1 MSKIIEENEFE
12 SLRLFDNTSQ
22 MHKCVEKRLKKIF
35 ENLFQGTEAN
45 VNDFYFSVTDEEG
58 LNAFFLNKE
67 NTIEKK
73 QHVIAVTR
81 GLIAACQNEA
91 ELAGIIGHE
100 CGHFLWGEL
109 LKGGNTIF
117 QEHAADLRAV
127 DLLINGGYNPR
138 NHLAICERIFSDYGK
153 IRYSDINIGVH
164 GNGLARIDDIK
175 DYMTKIASEKGDF
188 PPLENKKDIDFEN
201 FQQEV
206 KRAYEIEGYD
216 TYIEKCF
223 KRDFGTKDL
232 DKIDVKD
239 AMNTL
244 LKEMKAGN
252 ITPIKSVRFYE
263 MFGIISKYA
272 ENHEFEK
279 KSDELVSLCQDF
291 FMEVHNQIDNTEYP
305 YELTRDKI
313 DEEHKRKTLSMLKSF
328 NLKKFG
334 DFEKQYENIEHFVN
348 YKDKDDA
355 IFWAKEM
362 YKLSWTLPYT
372 WCFSDK
378 EYPVLKARGEKNIGN
393 LLPWDELISFC
404 DKDSKELKWAIS
416 SVYYDSYGWRGNNKY
431 SIQTFKPEE
440 YFLDEKGIV
449 IAYGEEAIRLNKDR
463 EFYRQNQQFI
473 SRCNTC
479 YHEFKE
485 NFEFFETLALFDT
498 EKDEAKKDEYA
509 KKLCTLLESEL
520 PNYLVHLDKGYSP
533 GHLRNPYI
541 VEIKETYDNSL
552 TKKHFISSADA
563 EARYF
568 AHMQRV
574 EIRKNK
580 ETDNKKDKSVDE
592 YQKYLKTL
600 DDLDV
605 IGRIFDETNIRGN
618 SFLQQKVVL
627 ALIKLANRVKEKDT
641 QLAFNIYEKTY
652 EYINNNFSCIYN
664 SSSPKYSELS
674 NQYGKN
680 ANDLKDNFYR
690 YSLTILQ
697 YVDKIAKIGRN
708 GFSTLDTIAT
718 NEFEIKH
725 LSSSKTLERAMIT
738 LGINPDC
745 SFSEKLRYLDD
756 SIGDEIIMYR
766 GYDRYRGDIYEAQK
780 INGSLFDEDFKTIR
794 NCRVKNEILRNF
806 YSNAGFLM
814 LANDIKKGNDYDLVE
829 TMKYLR
835 YSHYISYYSPLIN
848 DMIAKSIQEKDKFNA
863 LPLEDKIFVYEVM
876 EEKGIFSE
884 KYANKLDFFKTIVK
898 EIISEKDIDKAME
911 YTEKLLSKQ
920 YVKADFEGRK
930 SDDIEF
936 AKEKDILISFYALR
950 KSDELGIDDGSD
962 EFLRKATKCADEICD
977 NLRHTNENGY
987 LYEEEKFPRD
997 TRRSILE
1004 AISTNVVSQELTAQM
1019 FASKGNIEISS
1030 NDAEKYDYHA
1040 RGMLAIVSLLAKNPS
1055 KAKVV
1060 IDFLSSKCTDQ
1071 SIEKVFESIPD
1082 DYDLR
1087 RGKVLS
1093 IDVLGFHYNGKL
1105 TFDKSTLKMLHE
1117 NFWHAD
1123 LPVRAYIMKRIL
1135 NAYTSDK
1142 STKKEKNKKKLDLV
1156 VDMYFD
1162 KKSPYYKDAKLI
1174 VGEVYNNLQD
1184 YEQDL
1189 ILGALVSAN
1198 QQNDDNK
1205 RVGGEAVGEGLKMF
1219 FENKGPAFVK
1229 FGQMLSY
1236 LPQLDPEIRKPLAKL
1251 RDKADIPTRAE
1262 LFNLL
1267 KETLPNE
1274 ELAKISRVDEILGA
1288 GSFFVTA
1295 KIKYEEKDCVVALMR
1310 PYAKE
1315 LSNSGMEMINN
1326 TINALAKKD
1335 KKFEPLGNIAY
1346 QAKISAESE
1355 TDIEADYAKYREA
1368 VKIYDDVVINTPN
1381 GEFCPNVATWESY
1394 GMGNNGQVYK
1404 IMDMAEGS
1412 ALTSDKLNEQQKH
1425 DMAVAYVTLE
1435 LCNLLSGAR
1444 WDTDRHQGQQNF
1456 DCIETR
1462 ENGFKKFVIGI
1473 FDTGAQIQHDPSK
1486 SDKILLGEMLYGMV
1500 RAARTGKNVAEYMI
1514 KKVKKIDKMG
1524 KTLNINTLYIDE
1536 VQRGLTALS
1545 DIIVYQKE
1553 QKDEN
1558 GKIIQEEKSLT
1569 SKEIGQIASAIL
1581 ESGLVDKHVLRTIK
1595 AKAVLNKLRPLRKGW
1610 LSSLAEGI
1618 KKISPSIKI
1627 KKRSKDLTSKREV
1640 IRKDKPE
1647 AEINELLQIK
1657 NANERILGVNIKH
1670 IKTQSAQSPCARNA
1684 AFNDKQ

>member
-12 SLRLFDNTSQ
+12 SLRLFDSTTQ
-22 MHKCVEKRLKKIF
+22 MHQCVEKRLKKIF

-45 VNDFYFSVTDEEG
+45 VDDFYFSVTDEED

-109 LKGGNTIF
+109 LKGSNTIF

-138 NHLAICERIFSDYGK
+138 NHLAICGRIFSDYGRV
-153 IRYSDINIGVH
+153 RYSDINVGVH

-188 PPLENKKDIDFEN
+188 PPLEGKKDIDYET

-206 KRAYEIEGYD
+206 KNAYEIEGYD

-223 KRDFGTKDL
+223 KRDLGTKDFE
-232 DKIDVKD
+232 KINVFDV
-239 AMNTL
+239 MNVL
-244 LKEMKAGN
+244 LKEMKDGN
-252 ITPIKSVRFYE
+252 ITPQKTVRFNE
-263 MFGIISKYA
+263 MFNIISKYSG
-272 ENHEFEK
+272 EHIFDT
-279 KSDELVSLCQDF
+279 KSLEMTNLCQDF
-291 FMEVHNQIDNTEYP
+291 FMEVYNQISNTKYNDSKKQES
-305 YELTRDKI
+305 
-313 DEEHKRKTLSMLKSF
+313 DENKLNSMLYSF
-328 NLKKFG
+328 RLETFG
-334 DFEKQYENIEHFVN
+334 DFKKQKENVEHFVN
-348 YKDKDDA
+348 YKDKEDA
-355 IFWAKEM
+355 VFWAKEM
-362 YKLSWTLPYT
+362 YKLSWTLPYAH
-372 WCFSDK
+372 CFVDDD
-378 EYPVLKARGEKNIGN
+378 YPHLEPKREKNIGKK
-393 LLPWDELISFC
+393 LPWDELLSFC
-404 DKDSKELKWAIS
+404 DDDSKKLRWAINTVYSNNS
-416 SVYYDSYGWRGNNKY
+416 SWFQKLYSHQQFNN
-431 SIQTFKPEE
+431 EE
-440 YFLDEKGIV
+440 YFLDENSIV
-449 IAYGEEAIRLNKDR
+449 LAYGEEAVRLNKDK
-463 EFYRQNQQFI
+463 EFKRKNMLFI
-473 SRCNTC
+473 GECERCNQ
-479 YHEFKE
+479 EFNE

-498 EKDEAKKDEYA
+498 EKDEAKKDVYA
-509 KKLCTLLESEL
+509 EKLAILIQKPL
-520 PNYLVHLDKGYSP
+520 PFSLTYFDDRYLSP
-533 GHLRNPYI
+533 ANLQNPY
-541 VEIKETYDNSL
+541 VDEIKETYDNSL

-563 EARYF
+563 EVRYL
-568 AHMQRV
+568 AHLKRI
-574 EIRKNK
+574 EDRKNK
-580 ETDNKKDKSVDE
+580 EADSKKEKSVDE

-600 DDLDV
+600 DDIDV
-605 IGRIFDETNIRGN
+605 INRIYDETNIKGN
-618 SFLQQKVVL
+618 SFFQQKVVL
-627 ALIKLANRVKEKDT
+627 ALIKLANRVKEKDEL
-641 QLAFNIYEKTY
+641 LAFNIYEKTY
-652 EYINNNFSCIYN
+652 EYIYTRFSHIYN
-664 SSSPKYSELS
+664 HYNSRKYNEHS
-674 NQYGKN
+674 NQYYEN
-680 ANDLKDNFYR
+680 AHDLRNNFYR
-690 YSLTILQ
+690 YSLTIPLCVI
-697 YVDKIAKIGRN
+697 YSK
-708 GFSTLDTIAT
+708 LDIIVTE
-718 NEFEIKH
+718 EFEIKH
-725 LSSSKTLERAMIT
+725 LSSSKTLERAMKT

-745 SFSEKLRYLDD
+745 SFSEKLQYLDD
-756 SIGDEIIMYR
+756 SIGNEITMYR

-780 INGSLFDEDFKTIR
+780 INGSLFDEDFRTIR
-794 NCRVKNEILRNF
+794 NCRVKNGILRDF
-806 YSNAGFLM
+806 YGKAGFLM

-835 YSHYISYYSPLIN
+835 CYHYSSYYSPLIN
-848 DMIAKSIQEKDKFNA
+848 DMIAKSIQEKDKFNT

-898 EIISEKDIDKAME
+898 EIVSEKDIDKAME

-920 YVKADFEGRK
+920 YVKADFDGGK
-930 SDDIEF
+930 IDDIEF

-977 NLRHTNENGY
+977 KLRHTNENGY
-987 LYEEEKFPRD
+987 LYEKEKFPRD

-1019 FASKGNIEISS
+1019 FEEKGKIQFSGK
-1030 NDAEKYDYHA
+1030 DANKYDYHA
-1040 RGMLAIVSLLAKNPS
+1040 RAMLAIVSLLAKNPNN
-1055 KAKVV
+1055 AKVV
-1060 IDFLSSKCTDQ
+1060 IDFLSSKCTDK
-1071 SIEKVFESIPD
+1071 SIEKVFESIPE

-1087 RGKVLS
+1087 RGKELS
-1093 IDVLGFHYNGKL
+1093 IDVPGFHYSGKL

-1123 LPVRAYIMKRIL
+1123 LPARAYIMKRIL

-1142 STKKEKNKKKLDLV
+1142 STEEEKNKKKLDLV

-1198 QQNDDNK
+1198 QQNDNNE

-1274 ELAKISRVDEILGA
+1274 ELGKISRVDKILGA

-1315 LSNSGMEMINN
+1315 LSSSGMDMINN

-1335 KKFEPLGNIAY
+1335 EKFAPLGNIAY

-1381 GEFCPNVATWESY
+1381 GEFTPNVATWESY
-1394 GMGNNGQVYK
+1394 GKGNNGQVYK

-1412 ALTSDKLNEQQKH
+1412 ALTSDKINEQQKH

-1456 DCIETR
+1456 DCVETR

-1473 FDTGAQIQHDPSK
+1473 FDTGAQIQHNPSK

-1500 RAARTGKNVAEYMI
+1500 RAARTGKNVAEYMM

-1524 KTLNINTLYIDE
+1524 KTLNIDTLYIDE

-1610 LSSLAEGI
+1610 LSSLSEGI

-1627 KKRSKDLTSKREV
+1627 EKRSKDLTSKRKV

-1647 AEINELLQIK
+1647 AEINELLQAQ

-1670 IKTQSAQSPCARNA
+1670 IKTQSAQSPSIRSA
-1684 AFNDKQ
+1684 ALNDRQ